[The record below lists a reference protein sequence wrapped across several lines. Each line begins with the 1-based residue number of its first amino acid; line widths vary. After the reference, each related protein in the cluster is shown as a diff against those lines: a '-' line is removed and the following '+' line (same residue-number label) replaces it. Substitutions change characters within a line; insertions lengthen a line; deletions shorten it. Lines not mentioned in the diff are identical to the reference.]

1 MKLGE
6 RNFMVLTLRMKHG
19 ELTGTLLRP
28 EGFALQDTLFSNID
42 PTVVTRAVVRTSFR
56 QGRLVFVVQHQTNK
70 ADQREYEMV
79 LTSKGEASVN
89 RAGEPDHWIFNKLQG
104 KSNPA
109 IATDWGP
116 HCFYTQDTE
125 IDNLEMKK
133 IYAAD
138 QALRESLRDFEN
150 GEQLETMAREDAV
163 HREATRKLLAAGQL
177 RTGADFEE
185 AAYIFQHGQTP
196 DDFLLAHTLGLI
208 ATVRGSSGG
217 VWIAAASMDRYLQAI
232 GKPQIY
238 GTQFRSSSGPMTQ
251 EPYNRDLISDALR
264 GRLRV
269 PNQAAQT
276 EELKRLAV
284 PGAPK

>member
-1 MKLGE
+1 MLRAVICFRIRIHGRYSGRFHRSMGHETRRAKL
-6 RNFMVLTLRMKHG
+6 HG
-19 ELTGTLLRP
+19 AHFANGARGTDRTLLRP

-42 PTVVTRAVVRTSFR
+42 PTVLTRAVVRTSFR

-150 GEQLETMAREDAV
+150 GEQLET
-163 HREATRKLLAAGQL
+163 
-177 RTGADFEE
+177 
-185 AAYIFQHGQTP
+185 
-196 DDFLLAHTLGLI
+196 
-208 ATVRGSSGG
+208 
-217 VWIAAASMDRYLQAI
+217 
-232 GKPQIY
+232 
-238 GTQFRSSSGPMTQ
+238 
-251 EPYNRDLISDALR
+251 
-264 GRLRV
+264 
-269 PNQAAQT
+269 
-276 EELKRLAV
+276 
-284 PGAPK
+284 